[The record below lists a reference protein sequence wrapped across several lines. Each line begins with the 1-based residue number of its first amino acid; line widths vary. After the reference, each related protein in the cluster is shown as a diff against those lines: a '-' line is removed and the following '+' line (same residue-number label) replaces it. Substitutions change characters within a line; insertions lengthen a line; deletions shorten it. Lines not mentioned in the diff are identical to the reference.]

1 MEDLRKHIQ
10 QDLNETLRG
19 TEKRTAMNVIEAN
32 LKDTFQYLW
41 DEFGMEMTSSEYNS
55 MVGEVLKN
63 FDITKFFPDWGIQK

>member
-63 FDITKFFPDWGIQK
+63 FDITKFFPDWGIEK

>member
-1 MEDLRKHIQ
+1 
-10 QDLNETLRG
+10 
-19 TEKRTAMNVIEAN
+19 MNVIEAN

>member
-63 FDITKFFPDWGIQK
+63 FDITKFFPDWGIKK